1 MKKTTPNQWGGKW
14 TVAKLEAFADYVNAY
29 LIIMIKQREKY
40 KGWPRKICYFDGF
53 AGSGANERLN
63 LSNKNILF
71 DATEEELSV
80 YQGAAER
87 VLNLEKKFDKY
98 YFVDIAPNN
107 IQTLKDRLTS
117 KGLVAP
123 DTCQFIAGEMNEE
136 IRKFLTQL
144 DHDSVALV
152 LLDPFGMSIQWE
164 SIREMQNK
172 RVDLWILIPSGV
184 IINRLL
190 DKEGKLEY
198 ADKLE
203 NFFGLSTEEI
213 KEKFYKVENIPNL
226 FGELEVSK
234 KIDNAIEKIA
244 KLYVQQLKTIFKEVT
259 KQPLV
264 LKNSKNVAI
273 YHFVFASNNKT
284 ALKIASQIIEKKQS

>member
-1 MKKTTPNQWGGKW
+1 
-14 TVAKLEAFADYVNAY
+14 
-29 LIIMIKQREKY
+29 
-40 KGWPRKICYFDGF
+40 
-53 AGSGANERLN
+53 
-63 LSNKNILF
+63 
-71 DATEEELSV
+71 
-80 YQGAAER
+80 
-87 VLNLEKKFDKY
+87 
-98 YFVDIAPNN
+98 
-107 IQTLKDRLTS
+107 
-117 KGLVAP
+117 
-123 DTCQFIAGEMNEE
+123 MNEE

-144 DHDSVALV
+144 DRDSVALV

-190 DKEGKLEY
+190 DKEGKLEH

-259 KQPLV
+259 EQPFV

-273 YHFVFASNNKT
+273 YHFVFASNNET